1 MKRRWD
7 FRNFT
12 KAAVCFVFLIGTV
25 LPFVSCRKVEEKA
38 KEGAAYLIGMDE
50 YVYGFPLVM
59 MDLSS
64 RGITAVPKAGEYY
77 APVNQFLRM
86 RTFVD
91 PDYKMVVRISRS
103 SLWSGAILDLKEPV
117 VVTIPDCKDI
127 PVAVRWMNYWTDVF
141 GTAGSRTPDNQ
152 FGDYLIVGPGWSG
165 TPPSNVKNVYTS
177 TTRGAWVLLE
187 MAAPHGQQ
195 DFPKIH
201 ALQDQLKVT
210 PLSAWGKPYTPPATV
225 PVDPTVDRT
234 ALPYDQLRLMT
245 GEMFFKRLAT
255 LLKDNP
261 SYPADSTM
269 VERLKRIGVEAGK
282 DFDPS
287 KLDPG
292 IRKGI
297 NEAPFEVWKKF
308 AAGPFDMDPPNGW
321 VTMLDVARYG
331 TDYQTR
337 AYVAYMGLGAGVK
350 EDIIYPTAF
359 VDGKGW
365 ALDCAHKYIL
375 HMTKADMAASQN
387 GVWSISQYRENFY
400 VRNSIGRYQIGSGMP
415 LNYNPDGSLD
425 VYIQAASPGK
435 DKEPN
440 WLPTPPS
447 GMFNLSLRFYDPK
460 PETFE
465 PTYMIP
471 PVQRVD

>member
-1 MKRRWD
+1 MKSMSKLWR
-7 FRNFT
+7 FATIVPMIAACLAVLFIASCH
-12 KAAVCFVFLIGTV
+12 KAEQEV
-25 LPFVSCRKVEEKA
+25 K
-38 KEGAAYLIGMDE
+38 KEAAYLVGMEE

-59 MDLSS
+59 MDLTS

-77 APVNQFLRM
+77 APTNQFLRM

-103 SLWSGAILDLKEPV
+103 SLWSAAILDLNEPL
-117 VVTIPDCKDI
+117 VVTIPDCKDV

-165 TPPSNVKNVYTS
+165 TPPSNIRKVYTS

-187 MAAPHGQQ
+187 MAARGPQ

-225 PVDPTVDRT
+225 PVDPTVDKT
-234 ALPYDQLRLMT
+234 ALPFDQLQLMT
-245 GEMFFKRLAT
+245 GEMFFERLAM

-261 SYPADSTM
+261 PYPADSTM
-269 VERLKRIGVEAGK
+269 VERLKRLGVEAGK
-282 DFDPS
+282 EFDPS
-287 KLDPG
+287 KLDPA

-308 AAGPFDMDPPNGW
+308 ASGPFDMDPPNGW
-321 VTMLDVARYG
+321 VNMLNIARYG

-337 AYVAYMGLGAGVK
+337 AYVAFMGLGAGVK

-359 VDGKGW
+359 VDGRGW

-375 HMTKADMAASQN
+375 HMTKTDMSASQN

-415 LNYNPDGSLD
+415 LLYNPDGSLD
-425 VYIQAASPGK
+425 IYIQAASPGK

-440 WLPTPPS
+440 WLPTPPT
-447 GMFNLSLRFYDPK
+447 GMFNLSFRFYNPK
-460 PETFE
+460 PETFD
-465 PTYMIP
+465 PTYRFP